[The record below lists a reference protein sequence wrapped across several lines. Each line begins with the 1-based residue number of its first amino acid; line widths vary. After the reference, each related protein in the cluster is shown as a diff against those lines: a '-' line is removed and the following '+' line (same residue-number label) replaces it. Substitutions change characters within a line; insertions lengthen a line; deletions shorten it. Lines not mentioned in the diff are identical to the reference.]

1 MSMKKKGI
9 YKGAMAFVALCMSC
23 GSILPLSSTYVQAQ
37 EQQVEQYKAPVSLEK
52 NATQYI
58 FGNDYIKRTFQIT
71 DGKLKT
77 ENITNYRTGQM
88 PKVLTPASSE
98 EFVIKTLDNGQDQGA
113 FVAPKEKLDTK
124 GWKATS
130 DSESKHEGEN
140 GAASKMFDGDEN
152 TYYHSEYKETTD
164 DQHNYPHNIYVDF
177 GKKETFQ
184 SLHYKQRVHNGA
196 PTASG
201 HVKDFKIYI
210 ANSQEALK
218 TQTEPV
224 YS

>member
-98 EFVIKTLDNGQDQGA
+98 EFVIKTLDNGKRIK
-113 FVAPKEKLDTK
+113 VLLLLR
-124 GWKATS
+124 
-130 DSESKHEGEN
+130 
-140 GAASKMFDGDEN
+140 
-152 TYYHSEYKETTD
+152 
-164 DQHNYPHNIYVDF
+164 
-177 GKKETFQ
+177 KK
-184 SLHYKQRVHNGA
+184 N
-196 PTASG
+196 
-201 HVKDFKIYI
+201 
-210 ANSQEALK
+210 
-218 TQTEPV
+218 
-224 YS
+224 